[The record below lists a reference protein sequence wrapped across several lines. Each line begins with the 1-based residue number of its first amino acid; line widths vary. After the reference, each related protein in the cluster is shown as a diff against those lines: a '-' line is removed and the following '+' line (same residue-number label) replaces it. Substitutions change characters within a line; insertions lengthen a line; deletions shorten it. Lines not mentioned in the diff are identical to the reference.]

1 MEACVYDR
9 RPNGVIKIQGELS
22 HDQCMEECFLRGA
35 PSWSYLTK
43 FGKEREEHHQPTV
56 HDGLTTS
63 HEAGTVQWDDANLMH
78 AANETIALPKCL
90 CANPS
95 ILLGFVDDPDYHT
108 YSLAGANR
116 MPENYLDAGI
126 LNPDSADFS
135 FDCKLACLKMNSSLW
150 YAVWNPYGAANY
162 GDAGEETRCRCSDPD
177 PGDDKLSSQLVE
189 DPGYDTFS
197 LAGPHSNLRPMHKID
212 GFDLDDDECIR
223 HCAVES
229 PGSTWVALWNP
240 VGELDGALNAG
251 MLSQNKRCLCEDT
264 SKEYALD
271 DAPGYDLYSLRGEC

>member
-1 MEACVYDR
+1 VVR
-9 RPNGVIKIQGELS
+9 RRLVQLP
-22 HDQCMEECFLRGA
+22 RR
-35 PSWSYLTK
+35 LT
-43 FGKEREEHHQPTV
+43 RTRTRTRTLARTLART
-56 HDGLTTS
+56 LTLTL
-63 HEAGTVQWDDANLMH
+63 TL
-78 AANETIALPKCL
+78 T
-90 CANPS
+90 
-95 ILLGFVDDPDYHT
+95 
-108 YSLAGANR
+108 R
-116 MPENYLDAGI
+116 
-126 LNPDSADFS
+126 
-135 FDCKLACLKMNSSLW
+135 

-162 GDAGEETRCRCSDPD
+162 GDAGEETRCRCSDPE